1 MRPHFLKALENTQ
14 SILCGLFIVRT
25 HFCSGKTAKHLSA
38 MDFRVIFGF

>member
-1 MRPHFLKALENTQ
+1 MRPYFFKAFGNTQ
-14 SILCGLFIVRT
+14 SIPCRLFIVRT